1 MASCASWR
9 TCGRNYELMNYDDKQ
24 SPWKE
29 LSRISVL
36 EISAAGTKWAYDF
49 GFDAKPRGG
58 KSPAGS

>member
-1 MASCASWR
+1 
-9 TCGRNYELMNYDDKQ
+9 MNYDDKQ